1 MMGAE
6 VRVWC
11 ALTGCSGAGDTCY
24 VTITVNYY

>member
-11 ALTGCSGAGDTCY
+11 ALAACAGAGGTCY
-24 VTITVNYY
+24 VTIVVNYY